1 MAGSSKLNMDSKGME
16 FAKLQLEKFGWKEGS
31 GLGRNNAGI
40 TEALKPRL
48 KFDASGLGHTQSD
61 EFTYKWWDHA
71 FNKAASSFDVVIND
85 KEGVVVRNEEIGSIK
100 AKKSKVSTTGSFT
113 YGFFHKAGT
122 LNNGDVETVE
132 APTIKEE
139 KDYSLKLSDEEL
151 FKLCG
156 GRTAHKGARHGHRFS
171 GKLARIARQEALLL
185 ASMSSSTSSPVSVG
199 ETQEIPVESVVTKK
213 KEEQENEEGM

>member
-16 FAKLQLEKFGWKEGS
+16 FAKLQLEKFGWKEGKCLSTIYICGIIIYLVFLENLKKKIGS

-156 GRTAHKGARHGHRFS
+156 GRTAHKYCS
-171 GKLARIARQEALLL
+171 
-185 ASMSSSTSSPVSVG
+185 
-199 ETQEIPVESVVTKK
+199 
-213 KEEQENEEGM
+213 